1 MEHFSHKVW
10 QHWTLTSREAHD
22 IKDAVQLVMVVRV
35 TGLDVL
41 LATVEYGLRRQQL
54 REDAANRPD
63 V

>member
-1 MEHFSHKVW
+1 MIFLCEW
-10 QHWTLTSREAHD
+10 QKWILTSREAHD
-22 IKDAVQLVMVVRV
+22 IKDAIQLIMMVWV

-54 REDAANRPD
+54 CKDAANSPD

>member
-1 MEHFSHKVW
+1 M
-10 QHWTLTSREAHD
+10 HWTFTSWEAHD

-54 REDAANRPD
+54 CEDAANRPD